1 MPNILDD
8 IIASVVE
15 NKIPPNK
22 TAKINVKSEP
32 NEEPKES
39 RKSAVNESNKLY
51 SDIPHSWICDQHILW
66 LKDYKNSN
74 NWKLFKECWKQG
86 QVSML
91 QWLTLSMGLIRKL
104 NSPVGK
110 RKSPKINRLP
120 KLLFQ
125 DFWFCPDVY
134 NYTRKQII

>member
-22 TAKINVKSEP
+22 TAKINVKSET
-32 NEEPKES
+32 NEDLKEG
-39 RKSAVNESNKLY
+39 RKSAMNESNKLY
-51 SDIPHSWICDQHILW
+51 SDIPHSWICDQHIIW

-86 QVSML
+86 QVSVL
-91 QWLTLSMGLIRKL
+91 Q
-104 NSPVGK
+104 
-110 RKSPKINRLP
+110 
-120 KLLFQ
+120 
-125 DFWFCPDVY
+125 
-134 NYTRKQII
+134 

>member
-22 TAKINVKSEP
+22 TSKINIKSEP
-32 NEEPKES
+32 NEEPEES
-39 RKSAVNESNKLY
+39 RQSATNESDKFY
-51 SDIPHSWICDQHILW
+51 HDVPHSWICDQHILW

-86 QVSML
+86 QVCMVYSM
-91 QWLTLSMGLIRKL
+91 
-104 NSPVGK
+104 
-110 RKSPKINRLP
+110 
-120 KLLFQ
+120 
-125 DFWFCPDVY
+125 D
-134 NYTRKQII
+134 

>member
-22 TAKINVKSEP
+22 SSKINVKPEP
-32 NEEPKES
+32 NEEPQES
-39 RKSAVNESNKLY
+39 RKPVNENSKLY
-51 SDIPHSWICDQHILW
+51 SDIPHSWICEKHILW

-86 QVSML
+86 QVSIF
-91 QWLTLSMGLIRKL
+91 S
-104 NSPVGK
+104 
-110 RKSPKINRLP
+110 
-120 KLLFQ
+120 
-125 DFWFCPDVY
+125 
-134 NYTRKQII
+134 